1 MDQVSQM
8 KATTIRPVNYG
19 ITDDED
25 DDEVFEEATTD
36 SNHQYNKSSLDLRV
50 RKEDQVS
57 STDTGYRGYVVPQLP
72 AAQEESIVEEILHK
86 VKNRIKFVFHT

>member
-1 MDQVSQM
+1 MDHVSQM

-25 DDEVFEEATTD
+25 DDDDDEVFEESTTD
-36 SNHQYNKSSLDLRV
+36 SNHLYNKSNLDLRV

-57 STDTGYRGYVVPQLP
+57 STDTGYRGYVVPTVP
-72 AAQEESIVEEILHK
+72 AAQEESVVEEILHK
-86 VKNRIKFVFHT
+86 V